1 MTHKINTETC
11 TGCDACQ
18 PECPN
23 VAISVKKGVYII
35 NATKCTDCEGRFDDP
50 QCVAVCPVDDC
61 ITEV

>member
-11 TGCDACQ
+11 TGCDACT

-23 VAISVKKGVYII
+23 AAISVKKGNYVISTSLC
-35 NATKCTDCEGRFDDP
+35 NDCESHFDEP
-50 QCVAVCPVDDC
+50 QCVSVCPVDGC

>member
-1 MTHKINTETC
+1 MATTITSDCINC
-11 TGCDACQ
+11 GACE

-35 NATKCTDCEGRFDDP
+35 DAKKCNDCEGHFDDP